1 MLDKLCFT
9 VVLMRDAPKSPAEAI
24 RQRQGADIRKFR
36 KFTRVGDDKR
46 EMSQSDLA
54 NVIGVTKA
62 AVSDWERGNSSPR
75 PHLQVEIAKALN
87 VPWSSIF
94 GLDREAAAS

>member
-1 MLDKLCFT
+1 
-9 VVLMRDAPKSPAEAI
+9 MRDIPKSPAAAI
-24 RQRQGADIRKFR
+24 RLRQGGEIRKFR
-36 KFTRVGDDKR
+36 KFTRIGDDHH
-46 EMSQSDLA
+46 EMSQAELA
-54 NVIGVTKA
+54 ATIGVTKA